1 MNKKIMYCA
10 AESLIYSVII
20 YLVFFAFNN
29 TKYDFLI
36 MNIHPLAVMTGY
48 LALKYGAY
56 IGFIGSGMAIVTYMT
71 AYLSLGN
78 DLFLFF
84 LKFQNYKFFL
94 MFLFINAL
102 LGKFKTNYEDREEK
116 LVEEKRELEKKFDRQ
131 KESNRELT
139 VLNEKLKNQIISS
152 RESLITLYHMRYGLK
167 NKNLEEFYTEVILML
182 RQYLKCE
189 TISIY
194 KILDSENIKNIIQV
208 GKSSMNTVINLNS
221 RNAGRF
227 RKVIEEGKVMEF
239 PVDLDGEQPVYIFPL
254 KNKNR
259 IYGFINVE
267 KLQFDV
273 KDRYSFEL
281 FKIAG
286 EMIDEILPEVLEK
299 TEKGNILSWEYFNQI
314 VEEYERRRNLFKC
327 SYLLFEGKNPGY
339 TPEVFKNLLEKI
351 SWKENYTALNE
362 KYIRLL
368 IPMTRTERKDGIREL
383 VRESFKEV
391 EFYEI

>member
-1 MNKKIMYCA
+1 MNKKIMYCT
-10 AESLIYSVII
+10 AESLIYSLII
-20 YLVFFAFNN
+20 YLVFFVFNN

-116 LVEEKRELEKKFDRQ
+116 LIEEKRELEKRIDRE
-131 KESNRELT
+131 KENNRELT
-139 VLNEKLKNQIISS
+139 ILNEKLKNQIIGSK
-152 RESLITLYHMRYGLK
+152 ESLITLYHMRYGLK

-182 RQYLKCE
+182 KQYLKCE

-194 KILDSENIKNIIQV
+194 KVLDGENIKSIIQV

-221 RNAGRF
+221 RNAERF
-227 RKVIEEGKVMEF
+227 RRVIEEGRVMEF

-254 KNKNR
+254 KNRDR
-259 IYGFINVE
+259 ISGFINVE

-281 FKIAG
+281 FKITG
-286 EMIDEILPEVLEK
+286 EMIEEILPEVLEK
-299 TEKGNILSWEYFNQI
+299 AEKGNILSWEYFNQI

-327 SYLLFEGKNPGY
+327 NYLLFEGKNPRY
-339 TPEVFKNLLEKI
+339 TPETFKNLLERI
-351 SWKENYTALNE
+351 GWKENYTTINE

-383 VRESFKEV
+383 VKESFKEV